1 MADDAEDDPE
11 NGDKDEYNESPLNV
25 TVDEATRKQE
35 ARLGQV
41 GKRFEGVLNN
51 VRFWASLAP
60 QLIQYFG
67 VLLLLFIV
75 HQLFIWFD
83 RNPEAAFEQAAFGLE
98 VAEIVWDFQSRTINM
113 YVDILNAAVIPI
125 WNAVSFYWV
134 EPILVLLI
142 EIFYQAFD
150 TTGRPLQDVLVSD
163 DDVIDGFSC
172 TATSY
177 SAEWCGRCVLFV
189 CAPTSHIQ
197 SRARAE
203 LCICTSPQVP
213 ILLCSARGRR
223 KARRLRCPKPSL
235 PETIAARSPSQRG
248 VPLRRADGAAVASA
262 KPGRR
267 LHRAVD

>member
-1 MADDAEDDPE
+1 MADDSNGDPE
-11 NGDKDEYNESPLNV
+11 NGETEEFSQSPLDV

-35 ARLGQV
+35 TRLGQV

-150 TTGRPLQDVLVSD
+150 TSGRPLQDVLVSD

-177 SAEWCGRCVLFV
+177 SAEWCGRCVSASLQST
-189 CAPTSHIQ
+189 AAQ
-197 SRARAE
+197 SRARSK
-203 LCICTSPQVP
+203 LRFVLRQVP
-213 ILLCSARGRR
+213 ILLRSARGRR

-235 PETIAARSPSQRG
+235 PPSIVARSHPQRG

-262 KPGRR
+262 KPRRR